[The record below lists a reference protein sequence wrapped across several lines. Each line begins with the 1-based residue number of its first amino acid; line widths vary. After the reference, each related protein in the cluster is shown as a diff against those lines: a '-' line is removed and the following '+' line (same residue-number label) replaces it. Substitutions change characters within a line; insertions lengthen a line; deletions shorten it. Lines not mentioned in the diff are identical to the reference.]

1 MYNERS
7 MTTPH
12 RGEHVSESVDWLIL
26 LIVAVASIVV
36 FIGTALTTGFALAS
50 DSQIAW
56 YLIRAAGMTAY
67 SLLAASTI
75 WGLFLSSRLIKDW
88 TPGTVSML
96 FHSTISWLAVV
107 FSLAHVGLL
116 LFDTYYSYKLT
127 DLVIPFVGPYRPF
140 AVGLGIISIWLI
152 LAVTIS
158 FSFRKLI
165 GHRAWLW
172 LHYTSYIAFVLVT
185 AHALLAGTDGTQ
197 PGMLAIMGIS
207 TFLVFALLA
216 VRVARTPVRKLPK
229 SSRSV

>member
-26 LIVAVASIVV
+26 LIVAVASFVV
-36 FIGTALTTGFALAS
+36 VIGTALTSGFALAS

-140 AVGLGIISIWLI
+140 VVVFGIITPCL
-152 LAVTIS
+152 LLGVRIS
-158 FSFRKLI
+158 FIFCRL
-165 GHRAWLW
+165 
-172 LHYTSYIAFVLVT
+172 
-185 AHALLAGTDGTQ
+185 
-197 PGMLAIMGIS
+197 
-207 TFLVFALLA
+207 
-216 VRVARTPVRKLPK
+216 
-229 SSRSV
+229 